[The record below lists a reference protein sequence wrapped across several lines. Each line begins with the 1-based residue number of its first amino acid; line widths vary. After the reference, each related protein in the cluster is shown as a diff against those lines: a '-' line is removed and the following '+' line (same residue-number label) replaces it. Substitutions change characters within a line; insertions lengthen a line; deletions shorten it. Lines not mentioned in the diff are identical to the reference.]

1 MMLKRI
7 TPPVSQPLSLDEVR
21 DHLRITDIDDDPVLD
36 GLIAAACDMCEAQTG
51 RALMLQE
58 WAVTANGNYS
68 VIVLRRL
75 PVASITSVKH
85 IDDEGNEL
93 VIDPAEYRLINPS
106 DSAPAW
112 VRFADGSVLPAG
124 GCIQVVFQCGYA
136 NAGAVPQALK
146 QWMLLQIG
154 HWYMNRESVNIGNI
168 TSLLPY
174 VDSLLDTYR
183 IWNL

>member
-1 MMLKRI
+1 MLKRV
-7 TPPVSQPLSLDEVR
+7 TPPVDQPLSLTQVR
-21 DHLRITDIDDDPVLD
+21 DHLRLTVVDDDPVLT

-51 RALMLQE
+51 RALMPQE
-58 WAVTANGNYS
+58 WAVTESEQCRFIY
-68 VIVLRRL
+68 LRKL
-75 PVASITSVKH
+75 PVTAITSVKH
-85 IDDEGNEL
+85 IDDYGDEL
-93 VIDPAEYRLINPS
+93 AIDPAEYRLTNPS

-112 VRFADGSVLPAG
+112 VEFSEDAAIPAG
-124 GCIQVVFQCGYA
+124 GILRVVFACGYTDVD
-136 NAGAVPQALK
+136 AVPQALK

-174 VDSLLDTYR
+174 VDGLLDTYR